1 MKKLSM
7 FLLIMVLV
15 IGLVPASNLSYA
27 ATDNTVSFEARVPAN
42 GDIEGDIPNLV
53 LTVRTGTVRFGE
65 AIRLSLSEGA
75 VWDDPQVS
83 GTNIIL
89 KTGRELE
96 IEFTRDFTSG
106 QNIMIPMDVELRNAS
121 GNLRVNIDSMGT
133 AVTSGEVVYAQV
145 RGENAEVRID
155 DIKKIGRGQNESAST
170 ILITEPTP
178 QAWPANRDL
187 FVLRLPTGYSWSL
200 DTKIN
205 GANITN
211 LSRSGQDLFVRMNVT
226 NRIDRLI
233 IEPVIDVPR
242 GASFGPVQMEF
253 RQGLVDGPSTV
264 TIAEIVDY
272 AVNLSV
278 SRATEIPLGDLSSR
292 EIKVNLEEI
301 IESSLTPNRTYTLEL
316 EGARFDSSEDF
327 NINRL
332 AGSLNIATRTR
343 GQLIDLNTS
352 GSSGA
357 KGRWEMTFNIIPD
370 RDYVGEIKLMLD
382 GQDLKDEIV
391 IAEVGG
397 SANIAVER
405 PTTVNLG
412 IQNQAV
418 SNIVI
423 EELTGG
429 SLRNGSYAIEI
440 NPQYR
445 GLNITN
451 AQISVDG
458 NLEIE
463 DFDYRNGVFTFDVVR
478 ESGRDASVITIS
490 NITITL
496 DQFAFTGDY
505 KAVFKANYGESSET
519 TIGEAILFRASNTG
533 VRPGTTGIFT
543 IGNPNF
549 TMISNGQSS
558 VVEFDTAP
566 YIENSRTMMSVAA
579 TGLALNATVEYDAA
593 TRTVTVS
600 PAEGMTGSIA
610 TMVIGDRNLVVN
622 GQTVVMDTAPV
633 IVNNRTFIPVAF
645 LGQAFGAEITWD
657 GAAQSVTIYRQ

>member
-1 MKKLSM
+1 MKKISM

-15 IGLVPASNLSYA
+15 VGLVPASNLSYA
-27 ATDNTVSFEARVPAN
+27 ATENTVTFEARVPSDGN
-42 GDIEGDIPNLV
+42 IQGDVPNLV
-53 LTVRTGTVRFGE
+53 LTVRTGTVRSGE

-83 GTNIIL
+83 GANIIL

-106 QNIMIPMDVELRNAS
+106 ENIMIPMDVDLRNAS
-121 GNLRVNIDSMGT
+121 GNLTVSIDSMGT

-155 DIKKIGRGQNESAST
+155 EVKKIGRGQDEQAST
-170 ILITEPTP
+170 IIITEPTP

-205 GANITN
+205 GANITD
-211 LSRSGQDLFVRMNVT
+211 LARSGENLFVRMNVT
-226 NRIDRLI
+226 NRIDRLV
-233 IEPVIDVPR
+233 IEPVINVPR
-242 GASFGPVQMEF
+242 GASLGPVQMEF
-253 RQGLVDGPSTV
+253 RQGLVDGPRTV

-272 AVNLSV
+272 AIDLSV
-278 SRATEIPLGDLSSR
+278 PRVTEIPLGDLSSR
-292 EIKVNLEEI
+292 EIKVNLEEV
-301 IESSLTPNRTYTLEL
+301 IESSLISNRTYTLEL
-316 EGARFDSSEDF
+316 EGARFDSSESF
-327 NINRL
+327 NVNRL
-332 AGSLNIATRTR
+332 AGSLNISSRTR

-370 RDYVGEIKLMLD
+370 RDYVGDIKLMLD
-382 GQDLKDEIV
+382 GEGLQEELV
-391 IAEVGG
+391 IAEVKG
-397 SANIAVER
+397 SGRISVER
-405 PTTVNLG
+405 PGAVNIG
-412 IQNQAV
+412 IQNQPV

-423 EELTGG
+423 EELEGG
-429 SLRNGSYAIEI
+429 SLRNGRYGVEI
-440 NPQYR
+440 NPVYR

-451 AQISVDG
+451 AQIRVDG
-458 NLEIE
+458 DLEV
-463 DFDYRNGVFTFDVVR
+463 DNFDYRDGVFTFDIVN
-478 ESGRDASVITIS
+478 ESGRTPSVITIS
-490 NITITL
+490 NITVTL

-505 KAVFKANYGESSET
+505 RAVFKGNFGQSNET
-519 TIGEAILFRASNTG
+519 RIGEAVLFRATNTG
-533 VRPGTTGIFT
+533 IRPGFTGIFT

-549 TMISNGQSS
+549 TMVNNGQTS

-579 TGLALNATVEYDAA
+579 AGVALNATVEYDAA

-600 PAEGMTGSIA
+600 PAEGTLGSIA

-622 GQTVVMDTAPV
+622 GETVVMDTAPV

-657 GAAQSVTIYRQ
+657 GATQSVTIFRQ

>member
-1 MKKLSM
+1 MKKISM

-27 ATDNTVSFEARVPAN
+27 ATENTVSFEARVPSD
-42 GDIEGDIPNLV
+42 GEIEGDVPDLV
-53 LTVRTGTVRFGE
+53 LTVRTGTVRSGE

-75 VWDDPQVS
+75 VWEDPQVD
-83 GTNIIL
+83 GADIIL

-106 QNIMIPMDVELRNAS
+106 QNIIIPMDVELRNAS
-121 GNLRVNIDSMGT
+121 GDLTVNIDSMGT

-145 RGENAEVRID
+145 RGDEATVRVD
-155 DIKKIGRGQNESAST
+155 DVKKIGRNQGEKAGT
-170 ILITEPTP
+170 VVITEPTP
-178 QAWPANRDL
+178 LAWPSDRDL
-187 FVLRLPTGYSWSL
+187 FVLRLPSGYSWNL
-200 DTKIN
+200 DTEIN

-211 LSRSGQDLFVRMNVT
+211 LTRSDENLFVRMNT
-226 NRIDRLI
+226 TSRIDRLI

-242 GASFGPVQMEF
+242 GASLGPVQMEF

-272 AVNLSV
+272 AVDISV
-278 SRATEIPLGDLSSR
+278 SRVTEIPLGDLSSR
-292 EIKVNLEEI
+292 EIKVNLEEV
-301 IESSLTPNRTYTLEL
+301 IESSLTSNRTYTLEL

-327 NINRL
+327 DINRL
-332 AGSLNIATRTR
+332 AGSLNISSRTR
-343 GQLIDLNTS
+343 GEVIDLNTS

-357 KGRWEMTFNIIPD
+357 KGRWEMMFNIIPD
-370 RDYVGEIKLMLD
+370 RDYVGEIKLMIE
-382 GQDLKDEIV
+382 GQGVEEEVV

-405 PTTVNLG
+405 PTTINLG

-418 SNIVI
+418 ADIVI
-423 EELTGG
+423 EEVDGG

-440 NPQYR
+440 SPEYR
-445 GLNITN
+445 GMSITN
-451 AQISVDG
+451 AQINVDG
-458 NLEIE
+458 SLEVE
-463 DFDYRNGVFTFDVVR
+463 DFDYRNGVFTFDIAT

-490 NITITL
+490 DITVTL

-505 KAVFKANYGESSET
+505 SAVFKANYGESSET
-519 TIGEAILFRASNTG
+519 TIGEAVLFRASNTG
-533 VRPGTTGIFT
+533 VSPGTTGIFR

-549 TMISNGQSS
+549 TMISNGQSN

-579 TGLALNATVEYDAA
+579 TGLALNATVEYDAE

-622 GQTVVMDTAPV
+622 GETIVMDTAPV
-633 IVNNRTFIPVAF
+633 IVNSRTFIPVAF

-657 GAAQSVTIYRQ
+657 GATQSVTIFRQ